1 MLHDMLL
8 IEQLL
13 SVMREIS
20 AELFMFQQDS
30 APAYRACETMMLTM
44 IMVVV
49 VVGVVMTVVAKR
61 HTGS

>member
-1 MLHDMLL
+1 MLHDVLL